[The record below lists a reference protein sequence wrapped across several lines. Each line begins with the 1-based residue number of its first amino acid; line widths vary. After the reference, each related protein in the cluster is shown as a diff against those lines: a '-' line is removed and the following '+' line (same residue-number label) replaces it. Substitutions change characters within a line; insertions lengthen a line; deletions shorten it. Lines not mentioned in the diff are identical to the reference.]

1 MAKTAYVLL
10 KLDPKQFVKGLKT
23 AEKGTKQFDKNIA
36 LTKKRIGT
44 FTNAAMKDMTTFGK
58 RTAKVLGGAAAAFAG
73 MALAKG
79 WQRMT
84 QIDEAKVKLEAIG
97 NSSKDVAK
105 IMDNA
110 MESVK
115 GTAYGM
121 NDAATTAAS
130 AVAAGIKP
138 GQDLTKYLSAAGDA
152 AAVAGVD
159 LQEMGS
165 IFNKVA
171 TKNKATN
178 EVLTQ
183 LAERG
188 IPIYQYIADSI
199 GKTTEE
205 VTDMASKGKIDLKMF
220 QTAVETHI
228 GGAAK
233 SIGSKTITG
242 AIKNI
247 GASISRIGANFLG
260 SADDGNSFAGKL
272 LPALNRITEGLGTV
286 EEKAKEWGAK
296 FGETVGK
303 ALDWITTH
311 IGTIRKA
318 IKIAIP
324 IAAGF
329 YATIMAYAA
338 ITKIVGVFRALKL
351 IIDMVKISQIGL
363 NVVFMANP
371 IFWIAMAIG
380 ALVAAFIAL
389 WQRSEKFRAIC
400 KKVWAV
406 MKKVG
411 GYIWNYLVGYFK
423 VLKTVIEAVLKPI
436 KAVVNGLKK
445 IFGYNG
451 KTANVTVHESS
462 SGSEHGG
469 SSGTTSSGKHNALGT
484 SYFSGGTTTINEFG
498 KEQINLPSGTEI
510 IPADKV
516 GKNSGTNIIV
526 NCTIQGNVIGNRE
539 YMEQTGNY
547 IAARIKSALA
557 NS

>member
-44 FTNAAMKDMTTFGK
+44 LSNAAMKDMTTFGK
-58 RTAKVLGGAAAAFAG
+58 RTAKALGGAAAAFAG
-73 MALAKG
+73 LALAKG

-97 NSSKDVAK
+97 NSSKDVVK

-138 GQDLTKYLSAAGDA
+138 GQELTKYLSSAGDA

-171 TKNKATN
+171 TKNTATN

-205 VTDMASKGKIDLKMF
+205 VTDMASKGKIDLKTF

-242 AIKNI
+242 AMKNI

-272 LPALNRITEGLGTV
+272 LPALNRITEGLGKV
-286 EEKAKEWGAK
+286 EGKAKEWGAK
-296 FGETVGK
+296 FGEAVGK

-311 IGTIRKA
+311 MGTIRKA

-324 IAAGF
+324 IAVGF
-329 YATIMAYAA
+329 YTAIMAYTA
-338 ITKIVGVFRALKL
+338 ISKVIGVFKLLKA

-363 NVVFMANP
+363 NVVFAANP
-371 IFWIAMAIG
+371 VFWIAIAIG
-380 ALVAAFIAL
+380 VLVAAFVAL
-389 WQRSEKFRAIC
+389 WQKSEKFR
-400 KKVWAV
+400 KVCRAVWEV

-411 GYIWNYLVGYFK
+411 KYIWDGLVGAFDK
-423 VLKTVIEAVLKPI
+423 LKSTVEVVLTPIRAVAK
-436 KAVVNGLKK
+436 GLKK
-445 IFGYNG
+445 IFGYDG
-451 KTANVTVHESS
+451 KTAEINVKETKT
-462 SGSEHGG
+462 GG
-469 SSGTTSSGKHNALGT
+469 SDGEGGGKKTKKHNALGT

-516 GKNSGTNIIV
+516 GQNNGTNVIV
-526 NCTIQGNVIGNRE
+526 NCTIQGNVIGNQE

>member
-10 KLDPKQFVKGLKT
+10 KLDPKQFTKGLKT

-73 MALAKG
+73 IALAKG

-272 LPALNRITEGLGTV
+272 LPALNRITEGLGKA
-286 EEKAKEWGAK
+286 EGKAKEWGAK

-311 IGTIRKA
+311 MGTIRKA

-324 IAAGF
+324 VAVGF

-338 ITKIVGVFRALKL
+338 ITKIVGVFKLLKA

-363 NVVFMANP
+363 NVVFAANP
-371 IFWIAMAIG
+371 VFWVALAIG

-389 WQRSEKFRAIC
+389 WQKSEKFRNAC
-400 KKVWAV
+400 KAVWAV

-411 GYIWNYLVGYFK
+411 GYIWNGLVGAFNK
-423 VLKTVIEAVLKPI
+423 LRDTVNLVLSPI
-436 KAVVNGLKK
+436 RAVVKGLGK

-451 KTANVTVHESS
+451 KTAEINVKETKT
-462 SGSEHGG
+462 GG
-469 SSGTTSSGKHNALGT
+469 SSSEGGTKSTKKHNALGT
-484 SYFSGGTTTINEFG
+484 TYFSGGTTTINEFG

-516 GKNSGTNIIV
+516 GKNNGTSIVV
-526 NCTIQGNVIGNRE
+526 NCTIQGNVIGNQE

>member
-10 KLDPKQFVKGLKT
+10 KLDPKQFTKGLKT
-23 AEKGTKQFDKNIA
+23 AEKGTKQFDKNIS

-44 FTNAAMKDMTTFGK
+44 LTNAAMKDMTTFGK

-73 MALAKG
+73 VALAKG

-97 NSSKDVAK
+97 NSSKNVAK

-110 MESVK
+110 MENVK

-138 GQDLTKYLSAAGDA
+138 GQELTRYLSAAGDA
-152 AAVAGVD
+152 AAVAGID
-159 LQEMGS
+159 LQEMGA

-272 LPALNRITEGLGTV
+272 LPALNRITEGLGKV
-286 EEKAKEWGAK
+286 EGKAKEWGAK

-311 IGTIRKA
+311 MGTIRKA

-324 IAAGF
+324 VAAGF
-329 YATIMAYAA
+329 YTAIMAYTA
-338 ITKIVGVFRALKL
+338 ITKVVGVFKLLKA

-363 NVVFMANP
+363 NVVFAANP
-371 IFWIAMAIG
+371 AFWVALAIG
-380 ALVAAFIAL
+380 ALVTAFIAL
-389 WQRSEKFRAIC
+389 WQKSEKFRNAC
-400 KKVWAV
+400 KAVWAV

-411 GYIWNYLVGYFK
+411 GYIWNGLVGAFNK
-423 VLKTVIEAVLKPI
+423 LRDTVNLVLSPI
-436 KAVVNGLKK
+436 RAVVKGLGK

-451 KTANVTVHESS
+451 KTAEINVKETKT
-462 SGSEHGG
+462 GG
-469 SSGTTSSGKHNALGT
+469 SDGGGKTTKKHNALGT
-484 SYFSGGTTTINEFG
+484 TYFSGGTTTINEFG

-516 GKNSGTNIIV
+516 GKNNGTSIVV
-526 NCTIQGNVIGNRE
+526 NCTIQGNVIGNQE

>member
-10 KLDPKQFVKGLKT
+10 KLDPKGFTKGLKT
-23 AEKGTKQFDKNIA
+23 AEKGTKQFDKNIT
-36 LTKKRIGT
+36 LTKKRINT
-44 FTNAAMKDMTTFGK
+44 LTNAAMKDMTTFGK
-58 RTAKVLGGAAAAFAG
+58 RTAKVLGGTAAAFAG
-73 MALAKG
+73 IAIAKG

-97 NSSKDVAK
+97 NSSKSVAK

-121 NDAATTAAS
+121 DDAATTAAS

-138 GQDLTKYLSAAGDA
+138 GQDLTKYLSSAADA
-152 AAVAGVD
+152 AAVAGID
-159 LQEMGS
+159 LQEMGA

-205 VTDMASKGKIDLKMF
+205 VTNMASKGQIDLKTF
-220 QTAVETHI
+220 QTAVESHI

-260 SADDGNSFAGKL
+260 SADDGNSFAGKV
-272 LPALNRITEGLGTV
+272 LPALNKITEGLGKV
-286 EEKAKEWGAK
+286 EGKTKEWGAK

-311 IGTIRKA
+311 MGTIRKA

-338 ITKIVGVFRALKL
+338 ITKIVGVFRLLKG
-351 IIDMVKISQIGL
+351 IIDMVKISQMGL
-363 NVVFMANP
+363 NAVFMANP
-371 IFWIAMAIG
+371 IFWIAIG
-380 ALVAAFIAL
+380 IGVLVAAFVAL
-389 WQRSEKFRAIC
+389 WQKSEKFRSVC
-400 KKVWAV
+400 KKVWNV

-411 GYIWNYLVGYFK
+411 GYIWDTLVGAFET
-423 VLKTVIEAVLKPI
+423 LKGVIDAVLAPI
-436 KAVVNGLKK
+436 KAVAKGLKK
-445 IFGYNG
+445 IFGYDG
-451 KTANVTVHESS
+451 KTANVTVNETTTSD
-462 SGSEHGG
+462 SGS
-469 SSGTTSSGKHNALGT
+469 GTKTTKKHNALGT
-484 SYFSGGTTTINEFG
+484 TYFSGGTTTINEFG

-516 GKNSGTNIIV
+516 GKNNGTSIVV
-526 NCTIQGNVIGNRE
+526 NCTVQGNVIGNQQ

-547 IAARIKSALA
+547 IAARIKAALA

>member
-10 KLDPKQFVKGLKT
+10 KLNPKDFTKGLKT

-44 FTNAAMKDMTTFGK
+44 LTNAAMKDLTSFGK

-73 MALAKG
+73 VALAKG
-79 WQRMT
+79 WSRMT

-97 NSSKDVAK
+97 NSSKNVAK

-138 GQDLTKYLSAAGDA
+138 GQDLTKYLSATADA

-159 LQEMGS
+159 LQEMGA

-178 EVLTQ
+178 KELTQ
-183 LAERG
+183 LAKRG

-205 VTDMASKGKIDLKMF
+205 VTNMASKGQIDLKTF
-220 QTAVETHI
+220 RTAVESHI

-260 SADDGNSFAGKL
+260 SADDGNSFAARV
-272 LPALNRITEGLGTV
+272 LPALNKITENLGKV
-286 EEKAKEWGAK
+286 EVKAKEWGAK
-296 FGETVGK
+296 FGTTVGK
-303 ALDWITTH
+303 ALDYITTH
-311 IGTIRKA
+311 IGTIKKA

-324 IAAGF
+324 VAAGL
-329 YATIMAYAA
+329 YAAIMAYAA
-338 ITKIVGVFRALKL
+338 ITKIVGVFKTLKL

-363 NVVFMANP
+363 NAAFMANP
-371 IFWIAMAIG
+371 IFWIALAIG
-380 ALVAAFIAL
+380 VLIAAFVAL
-389 WQRSEKFRAIC
+389 WRKSEKFRNIC
-400 KKVWAV
+400 KKVWNV
-406 MKKVG
+406 MKLVG
-411 GYIWNYLVGYFK
+411 GYIWNYLVGYFQI
-423 VLKTVIEAVLKPI
+423 LKTVIDAVLWPI
-436 KAVVNGLKK
+436 KQVAKGLKK

-451 KTANVTVHESS
+451 KTANVTVKETNT
-462 SGSEHGG
+462 GG
-469 SSGTTSSGKHNALGT
+469 SGETKPPKKHNALGT
-484 SYFSGGTTTINEFG
+484 SFFSGGTTTINEFG

-516 GKNSGTNIIV
+516 GKNNNTSIIV
-526 NCTIQGNVIGNRE
+526 NCTVQGNVIGNQE

>member
-44 FTNAAMKDMTTFGK
+44 LTNAAMKDMTTFGK

-73 MALAKG
+73 VALAKG

-97 NSSKDVAK
+97 NSSKNVAK

-138 GQDLTKYLSAAGDA
+138 GQELTRYLSAAGDA
-152 AAVAGVD
+152 AAVAGID
-159 LQEMGS
+159 LQEMGA

-272 LPALNRITEGLGTV
+272 LPALNRITEGLGKV
-286 EEKAKEWGAK
+286 EGKAKEWGAK

-311 IGTIRKA
+311 MGTIRKA

-324 IAAGF
+324 VAAGF

-338 ITKIVGVFRALKL
+338 ITKIVGVFKLLKA

-363 NVVFMANP
+363 NVVFAANP
-371 IFWIAMAIG
+371 VFWVALAIG
-380 ALVAAFIAL
+380 ALVTAFIAL
-389 WQRSEKFRAIC
+389 WQKSEKFRNAC
-400 KKVWAV
+400 KAVWAV

-411 GYIWNYLVGYFK
+411 GYIWNGLVGAFNK
-423 VLKTVIEAVLKPI
+423 LRDTVNLVLSPI
-436 KAVVNGLKK
+436 RAVVKGLGK

-451 KTANVTVHESS
+451 KTAEINVKETKTGG
-462 SGSEHGG
+462 SGSEGG
-469 SSGTTSSGKHNALGT
+469 TKSTKKHNALGT
-484 SYFSGGTTTINEFG
+484 TYFSGGTTTINEFG

-516 GKNSGTNIIV
+516 GKNNGISIVV
-526 NCTIQGNVIGNRE
+526 NCTIQGNVIGNQE

>member
-10 KLDPKQFVKGLKT
+10 KLDPKSFTKGLKT
-23 AEKGTKQFDKNIA
+23 AEKGTKQFDKNIT
-36 LTKKRIGT
+36 LTKKRINT
-44 FTNAAMKDMTTFGK
+44 LTNAAMKDMTTFGK
-58 RTAKVLGGAAAAFAG
+58 RTAKVLGGTAAAFAG
-73 MALAKG
+73 VAIAKG

-97 NSSKDVAK
+97 NSSKNVAK

-138 GQDLTKYLSAAGDA
+138 GQDLTKYLSTAADA

-159 LQEMGS
+159 LQEMGA

-205 VTDMASKGKIDLKMF
+205 VTNMASKGQIDLKTF

-233 SIGSKTITG
+233 NIGSKTITG

-272 LPALNRITEGLGTV
+272 LPALNRITEGLGKV
-286 EEKAKEWGAK
+286 EGKAKEWGAK

-311 IGTIRKA
+311 MGTIRKA

-338 ITKIVGVFRALKL
+338 ITKIVGVFRLLKS

-363 NVVFMANP
+363 NAAFMANP
-371 IFWIAMAIG
+371 IFWIAIG
-380 ALVAAFIAL
+380 IGVLVAAFVAL
-389 WQRSEKFRAIC
+389 WQKSEKFRSIC
-400 KKVWAV
+400 KKVWSV

-411 GYIWNYLVGYFK
+411 GYIWDTLVGAFET
-423 VLKTVIEAVLKPI
+423 LQGVIDAVLAPI
-436 KAVVNGLKK
+436 KAVAKGLKK
-445 IFGYNG
+445 IFGYDG
-451 KTANVTVHESS
+451 KTANVTVNET
-462 SGSEHGG
+462 
-469 SSGTTSSGKHNALGT
+469 TTSDSGGGTKTTKKHNALGT
-484 SYFSGGTTTINEFG
+484 TYFSGGTTTINEFG

-516 GKNSGTNIIV
+516 GKNNGTSIVV
-526 NCTIQGNVIGNRE
+526 NCTVQGNVIGNRQ

-547 IAARIKSALA
+547 IAARIKAALA

>member
-23 AEKGTKQFDKNIA
+23 AEKGTKQFDKNIS

-44 FTNAAMKDMTTFGK
+44 LTNAAMKDMTTFGK
-58 RTAKVLGGAAAAFAG
+58 RTAKALGGAAAAFAG
-73 MALAKG
+73 VALAKG

-138 GQDLTKYLSAAGDA
+138 GQELTKYLSTVGDA

-159 LQEMGS
+159 LQEMGA
-165 IFNKVA
+165 IFNEVV

-183 LAERG
+183 LAERD

-220 QTAVETHI
+220 QTAVESHI

-272 LPALNRITEGLGTV
+272 LPALNRITEGLGKV
-286 EEKAKEWGAK
+286 EGKAKEWGAK
-296 FGETVGK
+296 FGEAVGK
-303 ALDWITTH
+303 ALDWITIH
-311 IGTIRKA
+311 MGTIRKA

-338 ITKIVGVFRALKL
+338 ITKIVGVFRLLKSV
-351 IIDMVKISQIGL
+351 IDMVKISQMGL
-363 NVVFMANP
+363 NVVFAANP
-371 IFWIAMAIG
+371 VFWIAIAIG
-380 ALVAAFIAL
+380 VLVAAFVAL
-389 WQRSEKFRAIC
+389 WRKSEKFRNAC
-400 KKVWAV
+400 KAVWAV

-411 GYIWNYLVGYFK
+411 GYIWDGLVGAFNK
-423 VLKTVIEAVLKPI
+423 LRDTVNLVLSPI
-436 KAVVNGLKK
+436 RAVVKGLKK

-451 KTANVTVHESS
+451 KTAKINVKETKA
-462 SGSEHGG
+462 GG
-469 SSGTTSSGKHNALGT
+469 SDGEGKTTKKHNALGT
-484 SYFSGGTTTINEFG
+484 TYFSGGTTTINEFG

-516 GKNSGTNIIV
+516 GKNNGTNIVV
-526 NCTIQGNVIGNRE
+526 NCTIQGNVIGNQE
-539 YMEQTGNY
+539 YMEQTGSY

>member
-10 KLDPKQFVKGLKT
+10 KLDPKQFTKGLKT

-73 MALAKG
+73 IALAKG

-152 AAVAGVD
+152 AAVAGVG

-272 LPALNRITEGLGTV
+272 LPALNRITEGLGKV
-286 EEKAKEWGAK
+286 EGKAKEWGAK

-311 IGTIRKA
+311 MGTIRKA

-324 IAAGF
+324 VAAGF

-338 ITKIVGVFRALKL
+338 ITKIVGVFKLLKA

-363 NVVFMANP
+363 NVVFAANP
-371 IFWIAMAIG
+371 VFWVALAIG
-380 ALVAAFIAL
+380 ALVTAFIAL
-389 WQRSEKFRAIC
+389 WQKSEKFRNAC
-400 KKVWAV
+400 KAVWAV

-411 GYIWNYLVGYFK
+411 GYIWNGLVGAFNK
-423 VLKTVIEAVLKPI
+423 LRDTVNLVLSPI
-436 KAVVNGLKK
+436 RAVVKGLGK

-451 KTANVTVHESS
+451 KTAEINVKETKT
-462 SGSEHGG
+462 GG
-469 SSGTTSSGKHNALGT
+469 SSSEGGTKSTKKHNALGT
-484 SYFSGGTTTINEFG
+484 TYFSGGTTTINEFG

-516 GKNSGTNIIV
+516 GKNNGTSIVV
-526 NCTIQGNVIGNRE
+526 NCTIQGNVIGNQE

>member
-23 AEKGTKQFDKNIA
+23 AEKGTKQFDKNIS

-44 FTNAAMKDMTTFGK
+44 LTNAAMKDMTTFGK
-58 RTAKVLGGAAAAFAG
+58 RTAKALGGAAAAFAG
-73 MALAKG
+73 VALAKG

-97 NSSKDVAK
+97 NSSKGVAK

-138 GQDLTKYLSAAGDA
+138 GQELTKYLSTVGDA

-159 LQEMGS
+159 LQEMGA

-220 QTAVETHI
+220 QTAVESHI

-272 LPALNRITEGLGTV
+272 LPALNRITEGLGKV
-286 EEKAKEWGAK
+286 EGKAKEWGAK
-296 FGETVGK
+296 FGEAVGK
-303 ALDWITTH
+303 ALDWITIH
-311 IGTIRKA
+311 MGTIRKA

-338 ITKIVGVFRALKL
+338 ITKIVGVFRLLKSV
-351 IIDMVKISQIGL
+351 IDMVKISQMGL
-363 NVVFMANP
+363 NVVFAANP
-371 IFWIAMAIG
+371 VFWIAIAIG
-380 ALVAAFIAL
+380 VLVAAFVAL
-389 WQRSEKFRAIC
+389 WRKSEKFRNAC
-400 KKVWAV
+400 KAVWAV

-411 GYIWNYLVGYFK
+411 GYIWDGLVGAFNK
-423 VLKTVIEAVLKPI
+423 LRDTVNLVLSPI
-436 KAVVNGLKK
+436 RAVVKGLKK

-451 KTANVTVHESS
+451 KTAKINVKETKA
-462 SGSEHGG
+462 GG
-469 SSGTTSSGKHNALGT
+469 SDGEGKTTKKHNALGT
-484 SYFSGGTTTINEFG
+484 TYFSGGTTTINEFG

-516 GKNSGTNIIV
+516 GKNNGTNIVV
-526 NCTIQGNVIGNRE
+526 NCTIQGNVIGNQE
-539 YMEQTGNY
+539 YMEQTGSY